1 MPLDWPI
8 RTCFVRNQCRPLQR
22 SPPRFSIWRYPHAIL
37 RRIEKLQRRPASYGL
52 VSPISTK
59 HLASS
64 TLPASGGLN
73 DFFLFEST
81 CLCLLSLS
89 RLYGCGA
96 CSVKSVLFFFFFH
109 FPFYFAKFSMALP
122 SLKLARRPRWRRP
135 ISTRLH
141 MQQTR
146 DVAVLF
152 YTRVECVVSMFPPFH
167 MDLLMADNL
176 ARCCQSSTFS
186 CLLFRF
192 HNSEPRCLC
201 AGGMAMSAVTTY
213 HQQEAELARSHKMP
227 GPLTRT
233 RKLNFLTKS
242 WPPQTPFHPTLVP
255 QFPVP
260 TEPCTRDWLAFHHR
274 LSHWRLR
281 RYE

>member
-1 MPLDWPI
+1 MPLDWLI

-73 DFFLFEST
+73 GFFLFEST

-89 RLYGCGA
+89 RLYGYGA
-96 CSVKSVLFFFFFH
+96 CSVKMVLFFFFFH
-109 FPFYFAKFSMALP
+109 FPFYFSKFLMALP
-122 SLKLARRPRWRRP
+122 YLKLARRPRWRRP

-152 YTRVECVVSMFPPFH
+152 TRGWSALCLCFRHFIWTSSWRAIWQDTVKARHSVASCLGSTALSHVAFVLGD
-167 MDLLMADNL
+167 DLE
-176 ARCCQSSTFS
+176 RGYYVSSTES
-186 CLLFRF
+186 RAC
-192 HNSEPRCLC
+192 S
-201 AGGMAMSAVTTY
+201 
-213 HQQEAELARSHKMP
+213 
-227 GPLTRT
+227 
-233 RKLNFLTKS
+233 
-242 WPPQTPFHPTLVP
+242 
-255 QFPVP
+255 FP
-260 TEPCTRDWLAFHHR
+260 
-274 LSHWRLR
+274 
-281 RYE
+281 